1 MDGTPMTTSTRKGWQ
16 SHGSH
21 AHVQTA
27 MLVIAVVDL
36 NRIREERKKD
46 QWEDMPPQDQ
56 ADSVLSTILKT
67 FRSVILKRT
76 PFLREK
82 TDNHK
87 EWVTGCCN
95 CSQACRFFSPSS

>member
-36 NRIREERKKD
+36 NRIREERKK
-46 QWEDMPPQDQ
+46 
-56 ADSVLSTILKT
+56 TNGKTCRLKT
-67 FRSVILKRT
+67 RPT
-76 PFLREK
+76 
-82 TDNHK
+82 
-87 EWVTGCCN
+87 
-95 CSQACRFFSPSS
+95 PSSAQY